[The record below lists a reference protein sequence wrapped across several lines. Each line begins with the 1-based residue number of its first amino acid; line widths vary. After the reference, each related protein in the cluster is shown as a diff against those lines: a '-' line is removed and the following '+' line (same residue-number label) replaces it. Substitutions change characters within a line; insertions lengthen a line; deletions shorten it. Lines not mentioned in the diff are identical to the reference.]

1 MNRIQQYWYNQAIAE
16 YTSSARTVELC
27 HWMQQSAIS
36 PDLIRDAI
44 RISDDE
50 MVHAKIC
57 YEVAVKVGCTKA
69 LPLDKMQLSLTRE
82 FEPLTKAILLVIV
95 QSYCFGE
102 TVAVPLFSAMR
113 KSSSV
118 AQVLKVF
125 DRVLDDEPRHAKF
138 GWLTLAWCYEN
149 IAEVKLWLAEI
160 VPIALSRMR
169 LAYDNHPPFEPALSE
184 QELAWGLFPR
194 ERYGEILN
202 KAIATTYTQR
212 LSHYGIDL
220 AEYID

>member
-1 MNRIQQYWYNQAIAE
+1 MTRIQQYWFNQAIAE

-27 HWMQQSAIS
+27 HWMQRSAFS

-50 MVHAKIC
+50 MVHAQMC
-57 YEVAVKVGCTKA
+57 YDIAIELGCHHA
-69 LPLDKMQLSLTRE
+69 LPLDTMKLSLTKE
-82 FEPLTKAILLVIV
+82 FESLTKSLLLVVV

-113 KSSSV
+113 QSSSD

-125 DRVLDDEPRHAKF
+125 DRVLEDEPRHAKF

-149 IAEVKLWLAEI
+149 IDEVKTWLPQV

-169 LAYDNHPPFEPALSE
+169 LAYNDHLPFDSPLTS

-194 ERYGEILN
+194 ERYGEILESV
-202 KAIATTYTQR
+202 IATKFSKR
-212 LSHYGIDL
+212 LSHYNIDL
-220 AEYID
+220 I